1 MPGGLFQLAV
11 YGSQDFY
18 LTGNPQ
24 ISFFKSVY
32 RRYTNYAMES
42 VEETLDTSTTIG
54 MDSGTTLKF
63 TVKRVADLV
72 KDIYFVL
79 NLPAIYSSYSVQFQL
94 IKNIGTNIIDQVK
107 ISIGGTEVDKHY
119 GEWLNIWHEL
129 NLSQDKK
136 DGYNK
141 MICNIPELYDTAE
154 APGNNGIYPHATV
167 DSTIPSINTQKL
179 YVPLIFWFNQNF
191 GLALPLIALQKHEV
205 FVTIELRPLKDL
217 YTIIETDTSKSTY
230 SYRVKPDVT
239 ISAHSIANF
248 ITDTSMV
255 SVSGS
260 TRTLSTFDLKAYL
273 EINYIFL
280 DEAERK
286 RFAAVEHEYLIEQT
300 KRVTTEITNN
310 STSTKTQNIDLLIHH
325 PVKELVWIGRRS
337 DLEGVNDWNNY
348 TNWSLED
355 IPPYSSS
362 FNDPYSATTTITT
375 ANYDVIKEK
384 NIVTKG
390 TLLLNGMERFK
401 EKDGRY
407 FNLIQPYQHRP
418 KISKDGIQS
427 YSFSLDGSKYQPMG
441 SCNMSRFSKIQLQL
455 TVNGR
460 PSGASYDYNVQIYA
474 VNYNVLRIMGGMGGV
489 EFSS

>member
-79 NLPAIYSSYSVQFQL
+79 NLPAIYSSDSVQFQW

-141 MICNIPELYDTAE
+141 MIGNITELYDPAE

-205 FVTIELRPLKDL
+205 FVTIELRP
-217 YTIIETDTSKSTY
+217 
-230 SYRVKPDVT
+230 
-239 ISAHSIANF
+239 
-248 ITDTSMV
+248 
-255 SVSGS
+255 
-260 TRTLSTFDLKAYL
+260 
-273 EINYIFL
+273 
-280 DEAERK
+280 
-286 RFAAVEHEYLIEQT
+286 
-300 KRVTTEITNN
+300 
-310 STSTKTQNIDLLIHH
+310 
-325 PVKELVWIGRRS
+325 
-337 DLEGVNDWNNY
+337 
-348 TNWSLED
+348 
-355 IPPYSSS
+355 
-362 FNDPYSATTTITT
+362 
-375 ANYDVIKEK
+375 
-384 NIVTKG
+384 
-390 TLLLNGMERFK
+390 
-401 EKDGRY
+401 
-407 FNLIQPYQHRP
+407 
-418 KISKDGIQS
+418 
-427 YSFSLDGSKYQPMG
+427 
-441 SCNMSRFSKIQLQL
+441 
-455 TVNGR
+455 
-460 PSGASYDYNVQIYA
+460 
-474 VNYNVLRIMGGMGGV
+474 
-489 EFSS
+489 